1 MDKCGI
7 IHRHHWKER
16 PKISKIAKFERDLLK
31 TNEDIACQSHT
42 ILQTFVWWGVGE
54 AQTLPPPPPP
64 PQKTICKFSQPY
76 GAIIFA
82 RLRRITFKFGSF
94 TNVKALFPVMSTD
107 FP

>member
-54 AQTLPPPPPP
+54 GQTFGGGGGRKNFAPPPPPP
-64 PQKTICKFSQPY
+64 PPY
-76 GAIIFA
+76 KH
-82 RLRRITFKFGSF
+82 L
-94 TNVKALFPVMSTD
+94 
-107 FP
+107 